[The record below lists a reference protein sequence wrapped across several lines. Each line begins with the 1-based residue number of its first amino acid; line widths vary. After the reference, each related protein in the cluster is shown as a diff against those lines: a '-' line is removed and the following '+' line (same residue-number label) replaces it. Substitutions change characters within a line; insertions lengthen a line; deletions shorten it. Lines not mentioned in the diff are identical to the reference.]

1 MSQNNQEQQNPP
13 NVPLSARRS
22 ERIAAKKPEVC
33 SSKQHTALHRYANEQ
48 QCVRWCTLDDA
59 EGDCTN
65 VINANQDA
73 NQQQTLNDKNQTDD
87 FKKWSKELQSTP
99 IEKDYNKL
107 KIINKPKIDKAD

>member
-48 QCVRWCTLDDA
+48 QCVR
-59 EGDCTN
+59 
-65 VINANQDA
+65 
-73 NQQQTLNDKNQTDD
+73 
-87 FKKWSKELQSTP
+87 
-99 IEKDYNKL
+99 
-107 KIINKPKIDKAD
+107 